1 MTLYLRIALVHPQRL
16 PHQTAPTDVL
26 TDVAGIETDRGIQI
40 VTRLGI
46 VLLPWSQVAHTLVAL
61 DEVTDH
67 QTPPPAVIPGPIPNP
82 LSPMSAMPRR
92 SSPDASSPKA
102 RR

>member
-16 PHQTAPTDVL
+16 PHKIAPTDEL

-40 VTRLGI
+40 VTSLGI

-61 DEVTDH
+61 DEAMDH
-67 QTPPPAVIPGPIPNP
+67 QTPPPEVRSAPIPQP
-82 LSPMSAMPRR
+82 PSPMSAVPKR
-92 SSPDASSPKA
+92 SSPYASSPKA